1 MTACVPDALRF
12 IHVLEALLGG
22 GHSVRFRAPGWSMHP
37 TIRNGEAITV
47 VPIGRSPVRVGDVVL
62 YRRGHAAI
70 AHRVVRVRSAC
81 GRSVGFV
88 LRGDA
93 AYSCDRPIELAQVLG
108 RVSAIERDGRRVRLD
123 LLGTAWSRASRYA
136 LRVARDARTKATEI
150 VNRMSHKVT

>member
-1 MTACVPDALRF
+1 MTACVPDAWGFVHL
-12 IHVLEALLGG
+12 LEALLGG
-22 GHSVRFRAPGWSMHP
+22 GHSVRFRAPGSSMHP

-70 AHRVVRVRSAC
+70 AHRVVRVRSS

-108 RVSAIERDGRRVRLD
+108 RVTAIERDGRRVRLD
-123 LLGTAWSRASRYA
+123 FPGPTWFRAFGYM
-136 LRVARDARTKATEI
+136 LRVARDTRMKAAEI